1 MSIRRLSSS
10 EFEEIAFKLETH
22 HSIFYK
28 LWEMGEMV
36 FDEDIPTQ
44 LLSLIVQV
52 IMFRFILILS
62 FGNLKLHMNDCL
74 LFATNAC
81 TFG

>member
-10 EFEEIAFKLETH
+10 EFEEIAFKLEAH

-36 FDEDIPTQ
+36 FDEDIPTAA
-44 LLSLIVQV
+44 VK
-52 IMFRFILILS
+52 FDRA
-62 FGNLKLHMNDCL
+62 G
-74 LFATNAC
+74 
-81 TFG
+81 

>member
-1 MSIRRLSSS
+1 MSEVLKLS

-36 FDEDIPTQ
+36 FDEEIPTVCQ
-44 LLSLIVQV
+44 I
-52 IMFRFILILS
+52 
-62 FGNLKLHMNDCL
+62 
-74 LFATNAC
+74 
-81 TFG
+81 